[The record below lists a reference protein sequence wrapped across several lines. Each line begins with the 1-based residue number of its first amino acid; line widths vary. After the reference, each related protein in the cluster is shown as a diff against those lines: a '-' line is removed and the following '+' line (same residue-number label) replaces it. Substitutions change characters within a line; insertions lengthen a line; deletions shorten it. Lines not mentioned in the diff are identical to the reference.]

1 MSFEEDFPSLLNE
14 DGRYMK
20 CGGFSDKRLFHE
32 DLIKECCL
40 DKQKV
45 LDAFK
50 KHCVIAED
58 INTGTMRLDVKNPR
72 EFLKELKLGDT
83 NG

>member
-1 MSFEEDFPSLLNE
+1 MSFETEFPNFKGKMVDDEGLAWDVENELSDFHKKMLQE
-14 DGRYMK
+14 Y
-20 CGGFSDKRLFHE
+20 
-32 DLIKECCL
+32 CL
-40 DKQKV
+40 DKKKV

-72 EFLKELKLGDT
+72 EFLKELKIG
-83 NG
+83 